1 MGQLGNIVVAEHIEH
16 TEGIEGTVGIEGIG
30 DSEGTEGCSGKV
42 VQEGSGPIADSGVET
57 RADSVEEG
65 QILQRAWTDSAGE
78 GGNQQ
83 AASAHQCTHRP
94 AGSS

>member
-1 MGQLGNIVVAEHIEH
+1 MGQLDSIVVAEHIEH
-16 TEGIEGTVGIEGIG
+16 TEGIEGTVGIG
-30 DSEGTEGCSGKV
+30 DSEGTEGCSGKA
-42 VQEGSGPIADSGVET
+42 VQEGSGPIAGSGVET
-57 RADSVEEG
+57 RAGSVEEG